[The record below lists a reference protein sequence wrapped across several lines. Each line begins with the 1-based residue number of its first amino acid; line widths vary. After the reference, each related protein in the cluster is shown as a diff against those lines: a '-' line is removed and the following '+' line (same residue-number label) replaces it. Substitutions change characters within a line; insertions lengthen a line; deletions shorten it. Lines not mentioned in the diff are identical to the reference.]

1 MSFIN
6 DIKQEFKKGDTLSQ
20 LIIVN
25 IAVFLLVNIVWLISF
40 LSGNGNYLSK
50 LILNWLAVPADIRSL
65 LYKPWTLFTYMFLHE
80 DLLHI
85 LFNLLFLYFG
95 GRIFNDLLNS
105 KRLLAVYVMGGV
117 AGAIVF
123 ILSFNLFPVFG
134 AGLSYANALGASASA
149 LAVLL
154 AIASYVPNYTVYL
167 LLVGPVKLKWLAVIS
182 VVLDLISIK
191 NGNAGG
197 HIAHLGGAA
206 FGFIYASQLR
216 KGNDWS
222 KFFNIPFQ
230 FLIKFFKPRSSIK
243 VVHRNLNKTHAK
255 SNDKSKQQVI
265 DEILDKISKSGYE
278 SLSKSEKEIL
288 FKLSKDK
295 T

>member
-1 MSFIN
+1 MSFIS

-20 LIIVN
+20 LIIIN
-25 IAVFLLVNIVWLISF
+25 IAVFLAINLVWLVSF

-50 LILNWLAVPADIRSL
+50 FIINWLAVPADISSL

-95 GRIFNDLLNS
+95 GRIFNDLLSS
-105 KRLLAVYVMGGV
+105 KRLLAVYVLGGV
-117 AGAIVF
+117 AGAVLF
-123 ILSFNLFPVFG
+123 ILAFNLFPVFG
-134 AGLSYANALGASASA
+134 TGVNYAYALGASASA
-149 LAVLL
+149 LAVLV

-167 LLVGPVKLKWLAVIS
+167 MLFGPVKLKWIAVIS

-206 FGFIYASQLR
+206 FGFIYASQLK
-216 KGNDWS
+216 KGNDWA
-222 KFFNIPFQ
+222 KIFNTPFQ
-230 FLIKFFKPRSSIK
+230 IISTLFKPKSKIK
-243 VVHRNLNKTHAK
+243 VVHRNPNKA
-255 SNDKSKQQVI
+255 SVIGNDRSKQQVI

-288 FKLSKDK
+288 FKLSNDK
-295 T
+295 K

>member
-1 MSFIN
+1 MSFIS

-20 LIIVN
+20 LIIIN
-25 IAVFLLVNIVWLISF
+25 IAVFLAINLVWLVSF

-50 LILNWLAVPADIRSL
+50 FIINWLAVPADISSL

-95 GRIFNDLLNS
+95 GRIFNDLLSS
-105 KRLLAVYVMGGV
+105 KRLLAVYVLGGV
-117 AGAIVF
+117 AGAVLF
-123 ILSFNLFPVFG
+123 ILAFNLFPVFG
-134 AGLSYANALGASASA
+134 TGVNYAYALGASASA
-149 LAVLL
+149 LAVLV

-167 LLVGPVKLKWLAVIS
+167 MLFGPVKLKWIAVIS

-206 FGFIYASQLR
+206 FGFIYASQLK
-216 KGNDWS
+216 KGNDWA
-222 KFFNIPFQ
+222 KIFNTPFQ
-230 FLIKFFKPRSSIK
+230 MISTLFKPKSKIK
-243 VVHRNLNKTHAK
+243 VVHRNPNKAFVNG
-255 SNDKSKQQVI
+255 NDRSKQQVI

-288 FKLSKDK
+288 FKLSNDK
-295 T
+295 K